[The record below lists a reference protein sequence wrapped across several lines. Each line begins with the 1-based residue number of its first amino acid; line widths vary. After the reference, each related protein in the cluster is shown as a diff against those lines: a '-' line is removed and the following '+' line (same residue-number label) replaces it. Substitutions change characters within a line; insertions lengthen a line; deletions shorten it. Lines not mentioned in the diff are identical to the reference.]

1 MRRIV
6 LSTVAV
12 ALIAASASQAL
23 DVQALDVQALAVQ
36 ALAVQALAA
45 QSRPHVRK
53 DTAMSEQVRKALDA
67 VDQPSRPGWQ
77 YSGWSAPAGR

>member
-6 LSTVAV
+6 PSKIAV

-23 DVQALDVQALAVQ
+23 AVQALAVQ

-45 QSRPHVRK
+45 QSRPRVRK
-53 DTAMSEQVRKALDA
+53 DTAVSEQVRKALDA

>member
-6 LSTVAV
+6 PSKIAV

-23 DVQALDVQALAVQ
+23 DVQAL
-36 ALAVQALAA
+36 AVQALAA
-45 QSRPHVRK
+45 QSRPHARK
-53 DTAMSEQVRKALDA
+53 DTAVSEQVRKA

>member
-6 LSTVAV
+6 LSTIAV
-12 ALIAASASQAL
+12 ALIAASAS
-23 DVQALDVQALAVQ
+23 QALDVQALAVQ

-45 QSRPHVRK
+45 QSRPRVRK
-53 DTAMSEQVRKALDA
+53 DTAVSEQVRKA

>member
-1 MRRIV
+1 MRQIV

-12 ALIAASASQAL
+12 ALIAASAA
-23 DVQALDVQALAVQ
+23 
-36 ALAVQALAA
+36 QALAA
-45 QSRPHVRK
+45 QSRPHARK
-53 DTAMSEQVRKALDA
+53 DTAVSEQVRKA

>member
-1 MRRIV
+1 MRQIV

-12 ALIAASASQAL
+12 ALIAASAA
-23 DVQALDVQALAVQ
+23 
-36 ALAVQALAA
+36 QALAA
-45 QSRPHVRK
+45 QSRPHARK
-53 DTAMSEQVRKALDA
+53 DTAVSEQVRKALDA

>member
-6 LSTVAV
+6 LSTIAV

-53 DTAMSEQVRKALDA
+53 DTAVSEQVRKALDA
-67 VDQPSRPGWQ
+67 VDQPSRPGWH

>member
-6 LSTVAV
+6 LSTLAV

-23 DVQALDVQALAVQ
+23 DVQALATQALV
-36 ALAVQALAA
+36 A

-53 DTAMSEQVRKALDA
+53 DTALSEQVRKARDT
-67 VDQPSRPGWQ
+67 VDRRSRPGWQ
-77 YSGWSAPAGR
+77 HSGWSAPAGR

>member
-6 LSTVAV
+6 PSKIAV
-12 ALIAASASQAL
+12 ALIAASAS
-23 DVQALDVQALAVQ
+23 QALAVQ

-45 QSRPHVRK
+45 QSRPRVRK
-53 DTAMSEQVRKALDA
+53 DTAVSEQVRKA

>member
-6 LSTVAV
+6 LSTIAV
-12 ALIAASASQAL
+12 ALIAASAL
-23 DVQALDVQALAVQ
+23 QALAVQ
-36 ALAVQALAA
+36 ALATQALAA

-53 DTAMSEQVRKALDA
+53 DTAVSEQVRKARDA

>member
-6 LSTVAV
+6 LSTIAV

-53 DTAMSEQVRKALDA
+53 DTAVSEQVRKASDTI
-67 VDQPSRPGWQ
+67 DRPSRPGWQ

>member
-23 DVQALDVQALAVQ
+23 AVQALAVQ

-77 YSGWSAPAGR
+77 YSGWSAPPGR

>member
-1 MRRIV
+1 MRQIV

-23 DVQALDVQALAVQ
+23 
-36 ALAVQALAA
+36 AA
-45 QSRPHVRK
+45 QSRPHARK
-53 DTAMSEQVRKALDA
+53 DTAVSEQVRKALDA
-67 VDQPSRPGWQ
+67 VNQPSRPGWQ

>member
-6 LSTVAV
+6 LSTIAV
-12 ALIAASASQAL
+12 ALIAASAS
-23 DVQALDVQALAVQ
+23 QALAVQ

-45 QSRPHVRK
+45 QSRPRVRK
-53 DTAMSEQVRKALDA
+53 DTAVSEQVRKA

>member
-6 LSTVAV
+6 LSTIAV

-23 DVQALDVQALAVQ
+23 AVQ
-36 ALAVQALAA
+36 ALAV

>member
-6 LSTVAV
+6 LSTIAV

-53 DTAMSEQVRKALDA
+53 DTAVSEQVRKALDA

>member
-6 LSTVAV
+6 LSTIAV

-23 DVQALDVQALAVQ
+23 DVQ

-53 DTAMSEQVRKALDA
+53 DTAVGEQVRRALDA
-67 VDQPSRPGWQ
+67 VGQPSRPGWQ

>member
-6 LSTVAV
+6 LSTIAV

-23 DVQALDVQALAVQ
+23 DVQ

-53 DTAMSEQVRKALDA
+53 DTAVSEQVRKASGTIDR
-67 VDQPSRPGWQ
+67 PSRPGWQ

>member
-6 LSTVAV
+6 LSTIAV
-12 ALIAASASQAL
+12 APLIAASASQAL
-23 DVQALDVQALAVQ
+23 DVQT
-36 ALAVQALAA
+36 LAA

-53 DTAMSEQVRKALDA
+53 DTAVSEQVRKALDA

>member
-23 DVQALDVQALAVQ
+23 AVQ

-45 QSRPHVRK
+45 QSRPRVRK
-53 DTAMSEQVRKALDA
+53 DTAVSEQVRKA

>member
-1 MRRIV
+1 MRKIV
-6 LSTVAV
+6 LSAV
-12 ALIAASASQAL
+12 TMALIAASAS
-23 DVQALDVQALAVQ
+23 QALAVQ

-45 QSRPHVRK
+45 QSRPRVRK
-53 DTAMSEQVRKALDA
+53 DTAVSEQVRKA

>member
-23 DVQALDVQALAVQ
+23 AVQALAVQALAVQ

-77 YSGWSAPAGR
+77 YSDWSAPAGR

>member
-6 LSTVAV
+6 LSTIAV

-23 DVQALDVQALAVQ
+23 DVQAL
-36 ALAVQALAA
+36 AVQALAA
-45 QSRPHVRK
+45 QSRPHARK
-53 DTAMSEQVRKALDA
+53 DTAVSEQVRKALDA
-67 VDQPSRPGWQ
+67 VNQPSRPGWQ

>member
-6 LSTVAV
+6 LSTIAV

-23 DVQALDVQALAVQ
+23 AVQALAVQALAVQ

-45 QSRPHVRK
+45 QSRPRVRK
-53 DTAMSEQVRKALDA
+53 DTAVSEQVRKA

>member
-1 MRRIV
+1 MRQIV

-12 ALIAASASQAL
+12 ALIAASAA
-23 DVQALDVQALAVQ
+23 
-36 ALAVQALAA
+36 QALAA
-45 QSRPHVRK
+45 QSRPRVRK
-53 DTAMSEQVRKALDA
+53 DTAVSEQVRKA

>member
-6 LSTVAV
+6 PSKIAV

-23 DVQALDVQALAVQ
+23 AVQALAVQ

>member
-23 DVQALDVQALAVQ
+23 AA
-36 ALAVQALAA
+36 QALAA

-53 DTAMSEQVRKALDA
+53 DTAVSEQVRKA

>member
-23 DVQALDVQALAVQ
+23 DVQ

-53 DTAMSEQVRKALDA
+53 DTAMSEQVRKTLDA
-67 VDQPSRPGWQ
+67 VDQPSRRGWQ